1 LLQVQHSC
9 CLHMSSSGGQGF
21 GKVDKPKAAPPK
33 NAGNP
38 ANRRLDSA
46 NKGDLMKRMA
56 QRFIALKN
64 EGNVDTVIKLCA
76 KDVDVYGTLGLE
88 AAEPVLRA
96 FFESHPQLH
105 HELKPDDGVALLG
118 SGKVGYRFTKTWLD
132 PATQEQQQWVSFDEE
147 RNKMETLEFY
157 ADGRIKRMAIEKYDS
172 WPPEGATILK

>member
-1 LLQVQHSC
+1 MQHSC
-9 CLHMSSSGGQGF
+9 CVHMSSTGGQGF
-21 GKVDKPKAAPPK
+21 GKLEKPKAAPQK
-33 NAGNP
+33 KAGNP
-38 ANRRLDSA
+38 ANRALDST
-46 NKGDLMKRMA
+46 NKSDLMKRMA

-64 EGNVDTVIKLCA
+64 AGSVDTVIKLCA

-132 PATQEQQQWVSFDEE
+132 PATQEQQQWVSFDES

-157 ADGRIKRMAIEKYDS
+157 ADGRIKRMAIEKYET
-172 WPPEGATILK
+172 WPPEGATMLK